1 MAQLQTEWK
10 RLVVAIVAH
19 VGVSA
24 MHLASAASPDED
36 KLALLSCAP
45 SANASLGKRDAVNWL
60 NQSGTPLPNDAGM
73 HLSGPLEFGKAC
85 LKNVT
90 VTGSFGVML
99 IQGEICSERLGDFT
113 DALAAIGIP
122 VGKVTPQQ
130 APGAELGSMSDKRQY
145 VIGRGMI
152 DMRTGKTLPTTSEY
166 AFLCSLA
173 VSGPK

>member
-10 RLVVAIVAH
+10 RFIAALLAPICA
-19 VGVSA
+19 SA
-24 MHLASAASPDED
+24 THLASAASLDED

-45 SANASLGKRDAVNWL
+45 TANAAHGAQDAATWL

-73 HLSGPLEFGKAC
+73 HLAGPLEFGKAC

-90 VTGSFGVML
+90 VTGSFGVIL
-99 IQGEICSERLGDFT
+99 IQGEICSERLADFT
-113 DALAAIGIP
+113 DALTAIGIP

-145 VIGRGMI
+145 VIRRGLI
-152 DMRTGKTLPTTSEY
+152 DMRTGKTVPTASEY
-166 AFLCSLA
+166 AFMCSLA
-173 VSGPK
+173 GSGPQ